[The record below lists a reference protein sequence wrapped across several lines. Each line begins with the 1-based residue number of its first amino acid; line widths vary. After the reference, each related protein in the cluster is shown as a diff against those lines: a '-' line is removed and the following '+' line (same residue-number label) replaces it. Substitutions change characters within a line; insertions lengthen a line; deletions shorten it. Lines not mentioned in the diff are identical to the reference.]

1 MRENNLRRIV
11 ADGGK
16 IANAWLAI
24 PSTISAE
31 VVAHA
36 GFPSVTVDMQHGMV
50 ELQAAISMLQVISST
65 DAVPMV
71 RVNWNDP
78 AMIMKSL
85 DAGAYGV
92 ICPMV
97 NNRDQAE
104 AFVGACRY
112 HPEGYRSIGAP
123 RGNIYGGPDYYLKAN
138 ETVLALAMI
147 ETREALGN
155 LDEIMSTPT
164 LDGIYIGPNDLA
176 RSLGYEAYPDPKEK
190 EVIEAVDTILKKAKE
205 HNLMACIHTTG
216 GEMANRYFNKGFDL
230 CTLMNEIGLMAK
242 MCRQEIKIAHGDA

>member
-1 MRENNLRRIV
+1 MRENKLRQIV

-24 PSTISAE
+24 PSSISAE

-50 ELQAAISMLQVISST
+50 ELQAAFSMFQAISTT
-65 DAVPMV
+65 DAVPMA

-78 AMIMKSL
+78 AMIMKAL
-85 DAGAYGV
+85 DAGAYGI

-97 NNRDQAE
+97 NNREQAE

-112 HPEGYRSIGAP
+112 APVGYRSIGAP
-123 RGNIYGGPDYYLKAN
+123 RGALYGGADYYAKAN
-138 ETVLALAMI
+138 ETVLAIAMI
-147 ETREALGN
+147 ETAEAMSN
-155 LDEIMSTPT
+155 LDEIMSVPT

-176 RSLGYEAYPDPKEK
+176 RSIGYPPKPDPEEP
-190 EVIEAVDTILKKAKE
+190 EVVAAIDTILAAAKR
-205 HNLMACIHTTG
+205 HNLMACIHTSG
-216 GEMANRYFNKGFDL
+216 GDMAKRYFARGFDL
-230 CTLMNEIGLMAK
+230 CTLMNEVGLMAQK
-242 MCRQEIKIAHGDA
+242 CREAIAEAHS